1 MKNFP
6 LEKYKFFINGNKII
20 AVSRYAKKTV
30 RGVAICHP
38 DDNFNV
44 EIGKQIAAARCNEK
58 VAAKRYNRAENK
70 LQEAEV
76 ALAKAQEHYNRMKEY
91 ANDSF
96 IALNEAAVAYD
107 TMMAALASNGK

>member
-6 LEKYKFFINGNKII
+6 LEKYKFFVNGNKII

-38 DDNFNV
+38 DDNFNL

-58 VAAKRYNRAENK
+58 VAQKRYARAESK
-70 LQEAEV
+70 FAEAEEK
-76 ALAKAQEHYNRMKEY
+76 LAEAQNYYDRMKEY
-91 ANDSF
+91 MNDSF
-96 IALNEAAVAYD
+96 IAMNEASQSYD
-107 TMMAALASNGK
+107 TMIAALVAKT